1 MKKSILACATLVALT
16 VWPAAA
22 GSATIL
28 YSRGTDTAVRLLAS
42 HNSER
47 ARVRVAPLQ
56 WDPQLAASAAAYGPM
71 LARLGRLQHSPRA
84 IRPGQRE
91 NLWMGTRGS
100 FSPEQM
106 VGTWINERREFRPGV
121 FPYVS
126 RTGNWYDVS
135 HYTQLIWKGTTR
147 VGCAIHSTAQWEYL
161 ICRYSPPGNLDGR
174 TVGMN

>member
-1 MKKSILACATLVALT
+1 MKKLIASCLTLMALT
-16 VWPAAA
+16 VWPTAAN
-22 GSATIL
+22 SATML

-47 ARVRVAPLQ
+47 ARLNLPPLQ

-71 LARLGRLQHSPRA
+71 LARVGRLQHSPRA
-84 IRPGQRE
+84 MRPGQRE

-100 FSPEQM
+100 YSPEQM
-106 VGTWINERREFRPGV
+106 VRTWIDERRMFRAGM

-126 RTGNWYDVS
+126 RTGNWNDVS

-147 VGCAIHSTAQWEYL
+147 VGCVIHSTGSWDYL
-161 ICRYSPPGNLDGR
+161 ICRYSPPGNVDGR
-174 TVGMN
+174 YVG